1 MEAPIKISGFEKG
14 DVVVMHFPFSNLA
27 DSKKRPALVLTS
39 LKGTDRI
46 VCQITTNA
54 TIDDYS
60 ITLDNRNFSKG
71 SLSKPCV
78 IRPNKIFTADESIIL
93 YKAGS
98 LKESKIR
105 EVEESIVKIFRS

>member
-1 MEAPIKISGFEKG
+1 MEAPLKTSGFEKG

-27 DSKKRPALVLTS
+27 DSKKRPALVLAS

-60 ITLDNRNFSKG
+60 ITLDSRDFSRG
-71 SLSKPCV
+71 SLSKSSI

-98 LKESKIR
+98 LKHTKIK
-105 EVEESIVKIFRS
+105 EIEEKIVNIFRA

>member
-1 MEAPIKISGFEKG
+1 MEAPVKTSGFEKG

-27 DSKKRPALVLTS
+27 DSKKRPALVLAN
-39 LKGTDRI
+39 LNGTDRI

-60 ITLDNRNFSKG
+60 ITLDSRDFSHG
-71 SLSKPCV
+71 SLSRASI

-93 YKAGS
+93 YKAGRLS
-98 LKESKIR
+98 RGYRGFPYPPFPALQ
-105 EVEESIVKIFRS
+105 

>member
-1 MEAPIKISGFEKG
+1 MEAPVKTSGFEKG

-27 DSKKRPALVLTS
+27 DSKKRPALVIAS

-60 ITLDNRNFSKG
+60 ITLDSRDFSKG
-71 SLSKPCV
+71 SLSKASI
-78 IRPNKIFTADESIIL
+78 IRPNKIFTADESIIF
-93 YKAGS
+93 YKAG
-98 LKESKIR
+98 KIKDNKIR
-105 EVEESIVKIFRS
+105 EVEEILVKIFRS